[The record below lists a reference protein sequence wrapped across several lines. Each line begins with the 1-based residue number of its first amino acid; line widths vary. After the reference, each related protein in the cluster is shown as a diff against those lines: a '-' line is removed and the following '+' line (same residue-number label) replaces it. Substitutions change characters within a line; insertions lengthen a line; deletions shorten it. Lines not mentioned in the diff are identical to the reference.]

1 MGWVGVDWIRL
12 GWVGLGFE
20 LNKINLAQ
28 HGDLG
33 PWSQVLLLG
42 VKFVFL
48 IGSITGWRGLG

>member
-1 MGWVGVDWIRL
+1 MDWIRL

-42 VKFVFL
+42 VKFVLF
-48 IGSITGWRGLG
+48 IVSAPGGGGLD